1 LKEILYE
8 KTEQSLLEK
17 ECDPRKATML
27 AQWSAADHSGSLR
40 NDTETLYVAKNGE
53 YFIVYEGGLGSGFHT
68 LPGVATWFGGTY
80 TRTISPADAH
90 AWCQETGNYDALS
103 SHAPF
108 CAFSLCMKQ

>member
-1 LKEILYE
+1 MKEILYE

-17 ECDPRKATML
+17 EYDPRKAAML

-40 NDTETLYVAKNGE
+40 TDTETLYVAENGD

-68 LPGVATWFGGTY
+68 LPGVAAWFGGTY
-80 TRTISPADAH
+80 TRPVSEVDAC
-90 AWCQETGNYDALS
+90 AWCRETGNCDALS

-108 CAFSLCMKQ
+108 CALSLCMKQ